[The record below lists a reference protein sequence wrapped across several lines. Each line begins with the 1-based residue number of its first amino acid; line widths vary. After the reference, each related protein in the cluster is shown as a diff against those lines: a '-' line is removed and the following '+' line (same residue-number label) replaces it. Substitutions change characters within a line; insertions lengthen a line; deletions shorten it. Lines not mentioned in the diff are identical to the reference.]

1 MCTNTEGSF
10 QCEAAKGF
18 RSDAFSIS
26 GEYVDIDECNEGTH
40 LCDINAH
47 CFNVPGKSSK
57 SNISVPKPIGSTD
70 FQKNSL

>member
-1 MCTNTEGSF
+1 MSPSDDLIGRKLRKVCTNTEGSF

-18 RSDAFSIS
+18 RSDTGDIS

-57 SNISVPKPIGSTD
+57 SI
-70 FQKNSL
+70 